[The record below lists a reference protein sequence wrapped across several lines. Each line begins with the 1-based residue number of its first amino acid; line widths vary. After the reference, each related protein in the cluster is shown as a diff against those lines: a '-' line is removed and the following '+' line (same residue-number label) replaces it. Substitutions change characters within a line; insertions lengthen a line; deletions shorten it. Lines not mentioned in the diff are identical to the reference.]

1 MARSMVHLHTHTEMS
16 LFDGLG
22 KQEAFVKRAKK
33 MGHPAVGFTEH
44 GTMRGILKQRAACA
58 DSELKAIYGIEFYIC
73 DDMTRGGLSPDE
85 VAQVWAQAQEGGAKG
100 LAAKNEAVYQE
111 EVRRGIR
118 ARNHLTVLAKTDEG
132 LRNLFRLS
140 SMAWIQGNYKK
151 PRIDWRTLRE
161 HRAGLVVLSGCLSGP
176 LSVPIL
182 AGDFGAALQKA
193 EEMLEWFG
201 EDFYLEIMPHSLPEQ
216 VQVNKALVRISDA
229 MGIPLVATQDA
240 HFVNACDH
248 DAQSALL
255 CVHTKDVLS
264 NPDRFK
270 FDTDEFYLKGRAEM
284 EASFREHHGYM
295 KASEIKASLD
305 TTLEINEKITAQ
317 LKTDK
322 FAAILPP
329 VKLRDGFTDEFRFL
343 SHLCLQGWERRKI
356 DRRAGAAAAASG
368 RSEEAVRE
376 EYTARLKL
384 ELKDIRERKFVRY
397 FLIIEDMYHFARQ
410 RGIGIGP
417 GRGSAAGSFVA
428 YLIGL
433 VDLDPLEHGLLFE
446 RFMAPGRIDL
456 PDIDCDF
463 ESRRRGEILAY
474 LRDAYG
480 ADKTAQ
486 IATVNE
492 MKGKDCINSV
502 GRVLEIPIG
511 KLRAI
516 SATIEARKK
525 GDADVHATI
534 VDAFQENQV
543 CKDFDTEYPQFLP
556 LATKL
561 EGTAKVLGVHAA
573 GVVVTPMPV
582 MDICPLETREGD
594 EGPVVVT
601 AVDMNGAAELGLV
614 KIDVLAVKNVD
625 MVEDCV
631 RMVRERHGTEIDF
644 AEIDYND
651 PAVIEKFTAGLF
663 AGIFQFDTA
672 SAQKLCNGVQFE
684 RFEDITALNAL
695 NRPGTM
701 QSGLAAEWIKRKADP
716 EARVSIHPVVD
727 EACADTLG
735 VIAYQEHVMRI
746 LRAVGFTP
754 EETDALRKK
763 ISKSFGRETLAKEAE
778 RFVEMATARGWDRDL
793 AEKVI
798 DQISAFG
805 GYGFNKSHAASY
817 ATTSYRQMWLK
828 TYYPVEYMWSLL
840 TNEDQM
846 TKMARLVKEARKMGI
861 AVRPPLVNDADTKWV
876 ITEAGEIVGALS
888 DLKGIGPAAIE
899 AIKAHRPFKH
909 FVDFAKRVERR
920 KVNKKVVE
928 VLLKA
933 GAMAELV
940 PNQKWALENLE
951 RLWGLAGGGKWSEL
965 AQTLVAFADEPDW
978 TEEEAAS
985 NALAVNPM
993 AAEGSIELHRDFLE
1007 SLPVEWASTADE
1019 GFWDRSHAFMVG
1031 TIMEV
1036 KTGRGDKSK
1045 SGPAQ
1050 YAYVTLEALRRR
1062 PEGDAAPTEDEG
1074 AGEHEERLRFD
1085 GEALEMCG
1093 PYLKKGALIAVHVGV
1108 NTKYKN
1114 TRVHYLVDVLELKR
1128 KLELLQEGQDTQFS
1142 RFELMLTEHNPVAQ
1156 HTRRDLLEVLDGAR
1170 QGTVVGLV
1178 THVFRKLDKKK
1189 NEMAFFGLQGKSGF
1203 VECLAFSSTWQK
1215 HGEGIVPGALIRA
1228 DLRRDRDG
1236 GAFLFDRVSDFFD

>member
-1 MARSMVHLHTHTEMS
+1 
-16 LFDGLG
+16 
-22 KQEAFVKRAKK
+22 
-33 MGHPAVGFTEH
+33 
-44 GTMRGILKQRAACA
+44 
-58 DSELKAIYGIEFYIC
+58 
-73 DDMTRGGLSPDE
+73 
-85 VAQVWAQAQEGGAKG
+85 
-100 LAAKNEAVYQE
+100 
-111 EVRRGIR
+111 
-118 ARNHLTVLAKTDEG
+118 
-132 LRNLFRLS
+132 
-140 SMAWIQGNYKK
+140 
-151 PRIDWRTLRE
+151 
-161 HRAGLVVLSGCLSGP
+161 
-176 LSVPIL
+176 
-182 AGDFGAALQKA
+182 
-193 EEMLEWFG
+193 
-201 EDFYLEIMPHSLPEQ
+201 
-216 VQVNKALVRISDA
+216 
-229 MGIPLVATQDA
+229 
-240 HFVNACDH
+240 
-248 DAQSALL
+248 
-255 CVHTKDVLS
+255 
-264 NPDRFK
+264 
-270 FDTDEFYLKGRAEM
+270 
-284 EASFREHHGYM
+284 
-295 KASEIKASLD
+295 
-305 TTLEINEKITAQ
+305 
-317 LKTDK
+317 
-322 FAAILPP
+322 
-329 VKLRDGFTDEFRFL
+329 
-343 SHLCLQGWERRKI
+343 
-356 DRRAGAAAAASG
+356 
-368 RSEEAVRE
+368 
-376 EYTARLKL
+376 
-384 ELKDIRERKFVRY
+384 
-397 FLIIEDMYHFARQ
+397 
-410 RGIGIGP
+410 
-417 GRGSAAGSFVA
+417 
-428 YLIGL
+428 

-511 KLRAI
+511 KLRAV

-573 GVVVTPMPV
+573 GVVVTPIPV

-651 PAVIEKFTAGLF
+651 PAVIQKFTAGLF

-778 RFVEMATARGWDRDL
+778 RFVEMATARGWDREL

-846 TKMARLVKEARKMGI
+846 SEDGAPGEGGAQDGHRC
-861 AVRPPLVNDADTKWV
+861 PPA
-876 ITEAGEIVGALS
+876 AGERRGHEVGHHRS
-888 DLKGIGPAAIE
+888 RRDRRRVVGPE
-899 AIKAHRPFKH
+899 GHRPGRH
-909 FVDFAKRVERR
+909 
-920 KVNKKVVE
+920 
-928 VLLKA
+928 
-933 GAMAELV
+933 
-940 PNQKWALENLE
+940 
-951 RLWGLAGGGKWSEL
+951 
-965 AQTLVAFADEPDW
+965 
-978 TEEEAAS
+978 
-985 NALAVNPM
+985 
-993 AAEGSIELHRDFLE
+993 
-1007 SLPVEWASTADE
+1007 
-1019 GFWDRSHAFMVG
+1019 
-1031 TIMEV
+1031 
-1036 KTGRGDKSK
+1036 RGDQSA
-1045 SGPAQ
+1045 SSVQ
-1050 YAYVTLEALRRR
+1050 ALRRLR
-1062 PEGDAAPTEDEG
+1062 QAGGAAQGEQEGRRGPAEGRRDGRAGAESEVG
-1074 AGEHEERLRFD
+1074 AGEP
-1085 GEALEMCG
+1085 GAPVG
-1093 PYLKKGALIAVHVGV
+1093 PGRRWKVDASWRRRWSRSPTSRTGRRRKPRRTRWPSTRWRRKGP
-1108 NTKYKN
+1108 
-1114 TRVHYLVDVLELKR
+1114 
-1128 KLELLQEGQDTQFS
+1128 S
-1142 RFELMLTEHNPVAQ
+1142 
-1156 HTRRDLLEVLDGAR
+1156 
-1170 QGTVVGLV
+1170 
-1178 THVFRKLDKKK
+1178 
-1189 NEMAFFGLQGKSGF
+1189 
-1203 VECLAFSSTWQK
+1203 SSTASSWSRSRSS
-1215 HGEGIVPGALIRA
+1215 GRA
-1228 DLRRDRDG
+1228 PRTRGSGTARTRSWS
-1236 GAFLFDRVSDFFD
+1236 APSWR